1 MKKKPALMCSC
12 AFFIGLLGTANSVN
26 AALPL
31 KQGAQSEHVVDLQ
44 QRLNALGYFKVGI
57 TGYYGLIT
65 TNSVKKFQQEH
76 DLSATG
82 DADDVTLTKLK
93 KAVSSNPNVVEQMA
107 RIIHS
112 EARGETFQ
120 GQVAVGAVVLNR
132 VQSSQF
138 PDSIS
143 DVIFQPGQFSAILDG
158 QYNLKPD
165 FSAYQAARVALNG
178 VDPTNGALFY
188 HNPKIATSAWSLKRP
203 AVATIGNH
211 IFTR

>member
-1 MKKKPALMCSC
+1 MKKIPALMLSC
-12 AFFIGLLGTANSVN
+12 AFFIGVLGTANPVN
-26 AALPL
+26 ATSL
-31 KQGAQSEHVVDLQ
+31 KQGTQSEDVVDLQ
-44 QRLNALGYFKVGI
+44 QRLSALGYFKVGV
-57 TGYYGLIT
+57 TGYYGSIT
-65 TNSVKKFQQEH
+65 TNSVTAFQQKH
-76 DLSATG
+76 ALPATG
-82 DADDVTLTKLK
+82 NADDVTLATLK
-93 KAVSSNPNVVEQMA
+93 KTVSSNPNVVEQMA

-132 VQSSQF
+132 VQSEQF

-143 DVIFQPGQFSAILDG
+143 EVIFQPGQFSAILDG
-158 QYNLKPD
+158 QYKLPPD
-165 FSAYQAARVALNG
+165 SSAYRAARDALNG
-178 VDPTNGALFY
+178 ADPTNGALFY